1 MNRKIPSQFF
11 CSSPFQILK
20 KAYLRISKYLAQF
33 FCSPPFSNI
42 KKSILTNL
50 KIPGSFFAYPFSN
63 SKKSILTNLKIPL
76 FILII
81 ILKETIYIKI
91 IIKTIPIKNN
101 YTIKVKY
108 IIIACIPVIIIN
120 FLLLFYKKKL

>member
-1 MNRKIPSQFF
+1 MNLKIPGTVFLL
-11 CSSPFQILK
+11 IT
-20 KAYLRISKYLAQF
+20 
-33 FCSPPFSNI
+33 FSNI

-50 KIPGSFFAYPFSN
+50 KIPGTVFLLIPFSN

-81 ILKETIYIKI
+81 ILKETIYIKT

-108 IIIACIPVIIIN
+108 IITACIPVIFII
-120 FLLLFYKKKL
+120 FF